1 MGKQSVE
8 LGVREDIS
16 RWEPKQSTNVE
27 NKWHIQ
33 ETMSPVQ
40 LYGLGGHLCIAVQ
53 PRCSWASTAQGPASS
68 VRKGADQHQLWLPE
82 LHGFPHQCVCCGSL
96 EVESWGGREE
106 RGLAPRTQISQTS
119 ETGFGG
125 SIQTTD
131 GMLFGALVLIT

>member
-1 MGKQSVE
+1 MFKALEPLVGWLSAAE
-8 LGVREDIS
+8 STLGVGVPRLGSDKRFS
-16 RWEPKQSTNVE
+16 S
-27 NKWHIQ
+27 
-33 ETMSPVQ
+33 
-40 LYGLGGHLCIAVQ
+40 GLGGHLCIAVQ